1 MHAEPSVVLG
11 VAVIVASAP
20 SLAGWS
26 VGHSIAGVQRVLVE
40 KEHAPSALSALLMG
54 KICRHIPA

>member
-26 VGHSIAGVQRVLVE
+26 VGHSDKKNWNE
-40 KEHAPSALSALLMG
+40 KNYYRSFSFLSYHNDL
-54 KICRHIPA
+54 KK

>member
-1 MHAEPSVVLG
+1 MHAGPSVVLG

-26 VGHSIAGVQRVLVE
+26 VGHSDKKKLER
-40 KEHAPSALSALLMG
+40 KKLLQ
-54 KICRHIPA
+54 KFLFFIIS